1 MIALICAL
9 LSGAML
15 YLSQGLND
23 VWWLA
28 WIAPLPLLWLA
39 YGPGPWWKLFAASL
53 AAFAWGSVY
62 FLQAYG
68 GFLVGFAL
76 LAMFG
81 NGALFAGAILLARRV
96 RAGLPSFAAL
106 LAFPALWTAAEYLES
121 LVSPHGA
128 WVTFG
133 YTQVAWPA
141 AIQIASLFGAPA
153 ITFILCLFANALA
166 LALRGEKRAAI
177 AGIAIS
183 IAAIGFGYARL
194 AQDGGETVT
203 VAALANISP
212 DYVKAFRTGD
222 PAAALRVTRA
232 YADVIRAQAA
242 RGTRIFV
249 TPEAGV
255 EQQALAPL
263 ADAAR
268 QTGSLVVVG
277 THGRHPARNMAIALS
292 PDGKVQTYDKRH
304 LLLPG
309 EDAYTPGK
317 RPGLIG
323 AGRAMAI
330 CKDLDF
336 PRTIRGDARS
346 GIRLMMVPAND
357 FMKDGW
363 IHARQAILRGVEN
376 GFAMVRSAFSGV
388 ETVTD
393 AQGRV
398 LASARTDH
406 FGMIVTR
413 ATVPLGPGP
422 TLYTR
427 IGDVFAWLCVA
438 AALVLAGLSFLAIPR
453 MPQRTAARSAGWEG
467 PAKCEARPPQD
478 AGPLKKPR
486 APA

>member
-1 MIALICAL
+1 
-9 LSGAML
+9 
-15 YLSQGLND
+15 LND

-39 YGPGPWWKLFAASL
+39 YGPAPRRQLFAASL
-53 AAFAWGSVY
+53 AAFAAGQIYMIQCYWGQLPWYAV
-62 FLQAYG
+62 
-68 GFLVGFAL
+68 AL
-76 LAMFG
+76 MMLG
-81 NGALFAGAILLARRV
+81 NGALFAGAILLARRA

-153 ITFILCLFANALA
+153 ITFMLCLFANALA

-194 AQDGGETVT
+194 EQGGGETVT

-212 DYVKAFRTGD
+212 AYVKAFRTGD
-222 PAAALRVTRA
+222 PASALTVARDYAA
-232 YADVIRAQAA
+232 VIRAQAA

-268 QTGSLVVVG
+268 QTGSLIVVG

-336 PRTIRGDARS
+336 PRTIRGDAIAGIGQG

-357 FMKDGW
+357 FTKDGW

-376 GFAMVRSAFSGV
+376 GFAVVRAAFSGV

-398 LASARTDH
+398 LASAKTDH
-406 FGMIVTR
+406 FGMIVTH
-413 ATVPLGPGP
+413 AAVPLGPGP

-427 IGDVFAWLCVA
+427 IGDVFAWMCVA
-438 AALVLAGLSFLAIPR
+438 AAMVLIGLSFLGMPR
-453 MPQRTAARSAGWEG
+453 VPQRPAA
-467 PAKCEARPPQD
+467 
-478 AGPLKKPR
+478 
-486 APA
+486 